1 METQLYPERKF
12 FDGTRALLE
21 GWETGDDET
30 RTGRPVTATSE
41 SAERVR
47 DLIKSDRRLAVRLI
61 AYGYRRNR
69 EAVHEL
75 LPEHL
80 GMRKVCPEIMSM
92 NLTSEQKGNLNILL
106 LDYFDRL

>member
-47 DLIKSDRRLAVRLI
+47 DLSRVID
-61 AYGYRRNR
+61 GW
-69 EAVHEL
+69 
-75 LPEHL
+75 
-80 GMRKVCPEIMSM
+80 
-92 NLTSEQKGNLNILL
+92 Q
-106 LDYFDRL
+106 